1 MPSLR
6 SLLSKLL
13 AVGWQAWEWMT
24 FWFLRILVL
33 ARATPCLLMVML
45 FALLHPRDLGLE
57 GSLPQQLVYGCV
69 P

>member
-1 MPSLR
+1 
-6 SLLSKLL
+6 
-13 AVGWQAWEWMT
+13 MT

-69 P
+69 PY